1 MQSRRKQLKT
11 LFVRIKLMMM
21 MMMMIWATIG
31 LHTGLTEGI
40 GEASG
45 EEGLRGLAQQ
55 APDHRQYFALILFK
69 LYGIW

>member
-11 LFVRIKLMMM
+11 LFVRIKLMMT
-21 MMMMIWATIG
+21 MMIWATIG

-45 EEGLRGLAQQ
+45 EEGLRGLA
-55 APDHRQYFALILFK
+55 PKPLITDNILP
-69 LYGIW
+69 